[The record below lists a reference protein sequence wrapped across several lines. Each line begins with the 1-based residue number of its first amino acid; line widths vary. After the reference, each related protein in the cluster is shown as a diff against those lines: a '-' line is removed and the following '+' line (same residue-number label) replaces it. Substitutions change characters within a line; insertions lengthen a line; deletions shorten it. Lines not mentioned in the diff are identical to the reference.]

1 MYASEEFGE
10 LAQWTIDLLDEQAE
24 GKPERELERLE
35 EIFLNTTRFEY
46 LFWEMSYYRKMW
58 PTDE

>member
-1 MYASEEFGE
+1 M
-10 LAQWTIDLLDEQAE
+10 DEQAE